1 MTEEEFMINRAVLV
15 GRLTRDPE
23 LRRTPNNAAVTT
35 FTLAIDDRVGRDRE
49 KTTSFINIVCWNQT
63 AEFVA
68 NYIKKG
74 NLVGVDG
81 RIQQRSYDN
90 QEGRKVYVFEII
102 ADSVQALETRAQREE
117 EVGYVQDEPPADV
130 TGIDIADDD
139 LPF

>member
-1 MTEEEFMINRAVLV
+1 MINRTVLV

-35 FTLAIDDRVGRDRE
+35 FTVAIDDRPSRDRE
-49 KTTSFINIVCWNQT
+49 KTTSFINVVCWNQT

-68 NYIKKG
+68 NYLKKG

-81 RIQQRSYDN
+81 RIQQRTYEN
-90 QEGRKVYVFEII
+90 QEGRKVNVFEIV
-102 ADSVQALETRAQREE
+102 ADSVQALESRAQRGDGDDT
-117 EVGYVQDEPPADV
+117 GYVEDKNPADIP
-130 TGIDIADDD
+130 GIDIADDD